1 MLGGAEQLLSG
12 VLADDAVRAAY
23 LARTGQPAGDL
34 KAAAGPAKQKSLDS
48 DACPIC
54 FDELTATVRAWQT
67 SAPYSFECGVASGK
81 HELRLVED
89 RLPAS
94 PNQNTVASQD
104 SLWCTGFKL
113 I

>member
-1 MLGGAEQLLSG
+1 MTPQVLGGAEQLLSG

-34 KAAAGPAKQKSLDS
+34 AAAAGPAQQKALDA

-54 FDELTATVRAWQT
+54 FDELTVRVRAGCVC
-67 SAPYSFECGVASGK
+67 PV
-81 HELRLVED
+81 
-89 RLPAS
+89 
-94 PNQNTVASQD
+94 
-104 SLWCTGFKL
+104 L